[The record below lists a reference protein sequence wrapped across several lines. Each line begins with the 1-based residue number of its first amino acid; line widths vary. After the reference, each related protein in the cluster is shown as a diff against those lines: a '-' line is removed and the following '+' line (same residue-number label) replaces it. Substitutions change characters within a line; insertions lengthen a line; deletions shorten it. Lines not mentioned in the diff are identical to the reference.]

1 MLRLTLIGIFCC
13 FFSGPVHG
21 CKGKGPRT
29 PAPNP
34 GSSILDKLW
43 VVISY
48 KLTETGHIFEHFL
61 WSNFKLF
68 KGVFFARNYQDYQH
82 NQRHNCVNGSHPCQD
97 HHDCDDCV
105 IGGVEC
111 YTETVQDGVLI
122 NGNYDWIVVQFDWMR
137 EDWLENTFQ
146 NDGPV
151 YVSLTTWL
159 GLTWEESVSPQVKIG
174 WP

>member
-61 WSNFKLF
+61 WSNFQLF

-82 NQRHNCVNGSHPCQD
+82 NQRHNCVNGSQPCQD

-122 NGNYDWIVVQFDWMR
+122 NGNYDWIVLQFDWMR